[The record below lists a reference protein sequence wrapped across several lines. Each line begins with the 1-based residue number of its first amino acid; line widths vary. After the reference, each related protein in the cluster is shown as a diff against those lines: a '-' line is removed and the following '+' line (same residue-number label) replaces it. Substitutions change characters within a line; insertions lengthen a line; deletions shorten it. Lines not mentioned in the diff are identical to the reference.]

1 MRAPS
6 LAEPVGRLV
15 AERPSRAEV
24 FERFGIDFCCEGRLS
39 IAEAC
44 ARAGADAEALLAALA
59 ECDLHPAPPAEPDFA
74 GFGLEQLLDRILDT
88 HHAFLHRELKPLGAL
103 AHRVAA
109 AHADSH
115 PELGKLAR
123 AYDFFR
129 EDLEAH
135 LLKEEEVLFPAL
147 RELAGARRLPSFFQG
162 DLHVPL
168 LVMEGDHQRAEQSL
182 RFFRSA
188 THGYVAPPQA
198 CDAWRDLTARLRALE
213 RDLHRHMHVENEV
226 LHPRLREMTRR

>member
-1 MRAPS
+1 MGTPS
-6 LAEPVGRLV
+6 SEAPVGRLV
-15 AERPSRAEV
+15 AERPARAEV
-24 FERFGIDFCCEGRLS
+24 FERFGIDYCCEGRLS
-39 IAEAC
+39 VAEAC
-44 ARAGADAEALLAALA
+44 ARAGADAGDLLRALVEWDAR
-59 ECDLHPAPPAEPDFA
+59 PAPPDEPDFA
-74 GFGLEQLLDRILDT
+74 SLGLEQLLDRILDT
-88 HHAFLHRELKPLGAL
+88 HHAFLHRELKPLGML

-109 AHADSH
+109 AHADTP
-115 PELGKLAR
+115 PELGKLAH
-123 AYDFFR
+123 AYDYFR

-147 RELAGARRLPSFFQG
+147 RELAGAQRLPSYFQG

-188 THGYVAPPQA
+188 TRGYVAPPEA
-198 CDAWRDLTARLRALE
+198 CDAWRSLAARLLALE

-226 LHPRLREMTRR
+226 LHPRLREMTRQ